1 MAVVANEQ
9 HVTWEK
15 RGENW
20 VQNTSSGGGVSITVN
35 GITEKKC
42 RAEQ

>member
-9 HVTWEK
+9 HVMWEK

-20 VQNTSSGGGVSITVN
+20 VQNTSSGGRFDYSKWNYRKEV
-35 GITEKKC
+35 
-42 RAEQ
+42 